1 MVSPRYEGDDTG
13 REDRPE
19 GRLDSRERVLR
30 VARDR
35 VDVARIDRIE
45 DSERVYAG
53 EHVVR
58 SHEAGRV
65 PNGGGTFPG
74 PTPIRRRIVPG
85 NAQEHALC
93 ADEVSAEPKAP
104 GRGDLAEPRR
114 GRGDRRIGNADTSRS
129 SPVAAP

>member
-19 GRLDSRERVLR
+19 GRLDSREGVLR

-58 SHEAGRV
+58 SHETGRV
-65 PNGGGTFPG
+65 PNRGGTFPG
-74 PTPIRRRIVPG
+74 PAPVRRRIVPG

-93 ADEVSAEPKAP
+93 ADEVSAERKSPV
-104 GRGDLAEPRR
+104 RGDLGEPRR
-114 GRGDRRIGNADTSRS
+114 GRGVRRFCHASTTRL

>member
-19 GRLDSRERVLR
+19 GRLDSREGVLR

-58 SHEAGRV
+58 SHETGRV
-65 PNGGGTFPG
+65 PNRGGTFPG
-74 PTPIRRRIVPG
+74 PAPVRRRI
-85 NAQEHALC
+85 
-93 ADEVSAEPKAP
+93 D
-104 GRGDLAEPRR
+104 
-114 GRGDRRIGNADTSRS
+114 DRRSIRKIS
-129 SPVAAP
+129 SLSDIEIAYHYAPTQGS

>member
-1 MVSPRYEGDDTG
+1 CGLVRTQDRQRDRMVSPRYEGDDTG
-13 REDRPE
+13 REDRRE

-35 VDVARIDRIE
+35 VDVARIDRVE

-58 SHEAGRV
+58 SHETGRV

-74 PTPIRRRIVPG
+74 PAPVRRRIVPG
-85 NAQEHALC
+85 NAQEHA
-93 ADEVSAEPKAP
+93 
-104 GRGDLAEPRR
+104 
-114 GRGDRRIGNADTSRS
+114 TSYRS
-129 SPVAAP
+129 GAREGPSS

>member
-13 REDRPE
+13 REDRRE

-35 VDVARIDRIE
+35 VDVARIDRVE

-58 SHEAGRV
+58 SHETGRV

-74 PTPIRRRIVPG
+74 PAPVRRGIVPG
-85 NAQEHALC
+85 DAQEHAAG
-93 ADEVSAEPKAP
+93 ADEVSARRKSAV
-104 GRGDLAEPRR
+104 RGAQGAPRR
-114 GRGDRRIGNADTSRS
+114 R
-129 SPVAAP
+129 